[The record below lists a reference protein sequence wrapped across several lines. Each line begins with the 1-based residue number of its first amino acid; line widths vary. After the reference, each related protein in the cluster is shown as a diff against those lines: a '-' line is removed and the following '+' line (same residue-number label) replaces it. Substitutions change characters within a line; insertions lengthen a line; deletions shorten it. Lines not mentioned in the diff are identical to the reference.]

1 MVTRVRRRWSWARF
15 VVAAVLAVV
24 DWVGVW
30 RDDARLRW
38 VGKPGVMVALI
49 VAAAATDGAPSAVRA
64 WFITALV
71 LSLLGDVAL
80 LLADRWFIAGLT
92 SFLLAHLA
100 YIAGMVQLPLEWSV
114 GVLVVPVAVIVIAP
128 TLVRAVRDT
137 SPDMVAPV
145 IAYLGVISGMAITAW
160 CTSEPWL
167 IVAAMAFFTSD
178 AMLGWGALRHAHA
191 PATLRPTDRSGGR
204 DGHLSRRAGLLRGL
218 AGHPLTPPP
227 RPGPLDGAADAG
239 YLAPPTALPLR
250 RSGRPVER
258 SAA

>member
-1 MVTRVRRRWSWARF
+1 MVVGAF

-80 LLADRWFIAGLT
+80 LLPDRWFIAGLT

-128 TLVRAVRDT
+128 TLVKAVRDT

-160 CTSEPWL
+160 CTSERWL

-178 AMLGWGALRHAHA
+178 AMLGWGRFVTPARRRRFDQRIAAVAVMVTYHAA
-191 PATLRPTDRSGGR
+191 QACFVAWLATR
-204 DGHLSRRAGLLRGL
+204 
-218 AGHPLTPPP
+218 
-227 RPGPLDGAADAG
+227 
-239 YLAPPTALPLR
+239 
-250 RSGRPVER
+250 
-258 SAA
+258 

>member
-1 MVTRVRRRWSWARF
+1 MVVGAF
-15 VVAAVLAVV
+15 VVAAVLALV

-49 VAAAATDGAPSAVRA
+49 VAAVATDGAPTAVRA

-80 LLADRWFIAGLT
+80 LLPDRWFIAGLT

-128 TLVRAVRDT
+128 TLVRAVRAT

-145 IAYLGVISGMAITAW
+145 LAYLGVISAMAITAW
-160 CTSEPWL
+160 CTDEPWL
-167 IVAAMAFFTSD
+167 IVAAMAFFSSD
-178 AMLGWGALRHAHA
+178 AMLGWGRFVTPTRRRRFDRRVAAVAVMVTYHAA
-191 PATLRPTDRSGGR
+191 QACFVAWLATR
-204 DGHLSRRAGLLRGL
+204 
-218 AGHPLTPPP
+218 
-227 RPGPLDGAADAG
+227 
-239 YLAPPTALPLR
+239 
-250 RSGRPVER
+250 
-258 SAA
+258 